1 MMDDY
6 IVLEFFIDSIVA
18 KSIVDAVD
26 AAFSEG
32 QADNHSVRFA
42 LGLIEN
48 FGMES
53 RPHLEE

>member
-48 FGMES
+48 FGM
-53 RPHLEE
+53 